1 MDRRLDNIGRAILS
15 GAAAFVFTLITIV
28 LGHSQSVTIPLELG
42 AIIGLLL
49 YLCIR
54 ERPS

>member
-1 MDRRLDNIGRAILS
+1 MLYGNGRRALFAVVIALL
-15 GAAAFVFTLITIV
+15 FTLISV
-28 LGHSQSVTIPLELG
+28 SVGQVQSITVPLELG

-54 ERPS
+54 K